1 MEKLPN
7 ILSAEEL
14 RTLDVAGLIEQLALA
29 QQALELLQDQKQ
41 LKYTELITAQNTLL
55 EAQKVTH
62 KLKINIKDLTN
73 NSSKFLERINIKDL
87 TNNSQK
93 FLERIK
99 IIKTMV
105 RAEK

>member
-1 MEKLPN
+1 MTELPN

-29 QQALELLQDQKQ
+29 QKAIELLQEQKQ
-41 LKYTELITAQNTLL
+41 GKYIALITAQNTLL

-62 KLKINIKDLTN
+62 RIKVNLKELT
-73 NSSKFLERINIKDL
+73 SKTSVFNERI
-87 TNNSQK
+87 
-93 FLERIK
+93 R

-105 RAEK
+105 KAEKE